1 MEYRLFIILPL
12 LLLSLLS
19 TPAQGETD
27 FVYINDVLRVGV
39 RPEPDSRVTP
49 IGVVVTG
56 MKLEVLDRR
65 ENYVQIRT
73 DKGLTGW
80 IKSIYITQEP
90 PAMIE
95 LKQLKEG
102 QKDVNARLVELQQN
116 LQVLQEANN
125 TLNEQVDQLK
135 TERSELQMRVARD
148 TSGQK
153 QSHHT
158 WIWWLIGLC
167 VVAVA
172 AFTGGIAWHRQ
183 ETSRRLGGLRL

>member
-1 MEYRLFIILPL
+1 MEYRFIIILPV
-12 LLLSLLS
+12 LLLSLFS
-19 TPAQGETD
+19 APAQAETD
-27 FVYINDVLRVGV
+27 IAYINDILRVGV

-65 ENYVQIRT
+65 DNYVQIRT

-80 IKSIYITQEP
+80 IKDIYVTQEP
-90 PAMIE
+90 PAMIQ
-95 LKQLKEG
+95 LKQLKDG
-102 QKDVNARLVELQQN
+102 QKDANERLVELQQN

-135 TERSELQMRVARD
+135 SERSELQMRVARN
-148 TSGQK
+148 TSGQ
-153 QSHHT
+153 QQNHYF

-172 AFTGGIAWHRQ
+172 AFAGGIAWHRQ

>member
-1 MEYRLFIILPL
+1 MEYRYIIFLPV
-12 LLLSLLS
+12 LLLSLFS
-19 TPAQGETD
+19 VPAQAETD

-80 IKSIYITQEP
+80 IKGIYVTQEP
-90 PAMIE
+90 PAVIQ
-95 LKQLKEG
+95 LKQLKDG
-102 QKDVNARLVELQQN
+102 QKDANEKLDELQQN
-116 LQVLQEANN
+116 LKVLQEANN

-135 TERSELQMRVARD
+135 SERSELQMRLAQN
-148 TSGQK
+148 TSGQ
-153 QSHHT
+153 QQNHHF

-167 VVAVA
+167 GVAVA